1 VRPVQVA
8 RRSQVDWSEPMHEK
22 MTSAQTSRHQSIR
35 PHRCAATS
43 ERYVTVTLLAPSRYS
58 QMPCR
63 TRVVP
68 LPRAI
73 QPLLDSWIIEIMHEL
88 YCTVSLLWDSM
99 FDVQPGGASSYSP

>member
-1 VRPVQVA
+1 MRPVQVA

-35 PHRCAATS
+35 LHRCGHLRAL
-43 ERYVTVTLLAPSRYS
+43 RPVTLLAPSRYA

-63 TRVVP
+63 TRVVS

-88 YCTVSLLWDSM
+88 YRKPV
-99 FDVQPGGASSYSP
+99 VGQHV